1 MSLNEVFEIEQEET
15 APSTSPLRGKRR
27 PDRAAAAGPWRLI
40 GQKLVR
46 QKVAMAAG
54 TIVLLLYLVA
64 AFCEFL
70 APGLPETSKAQY
82 TYAPPQ
88 PIEWLVTDANGD
100 SKISYADYAIAM
112 VDELEQHA
120 HSRRRFTA
128 AYA

>member
-40 GQKLVR
+40 GQKLIR
-46 QKVAMAAG
+46 QKVAMVAG
-54 TIVLLLYLVA
+54 AIVLLLYLVA

-70 APGLPETSKAQY
+70 APGLPDTSKAQY

-88 PIEWLVTDANGD
+88 PIELFTKA
-100 SKISYADYAIAM
+100 ADGTT
-112 VDELEQHA
+112 
-120 HSRRRFTA
+120 RFQLHVPGYTIKV
-128 AYA
+128 